1 MTDYR
6 NITVN
11 INQPYRK
18 VDFTAVS
25 ILAALAG
32 GPVLSSDLDA
42 AIAAYP
48 GASLSLRAN
57 AIKGLRN
64 VGFEIVCENHREHS
78 EWWIEPTTGEMS
90 QYHDDVVRKSYS
102 RLVTMARQFA
112 RTLHRMPGDMTV
124 VAVRN
129 RTVQS
134 AIDFGVHPAMGKTLQ
149 EVVDDCD
156 PLVVATV
163 SVP

>member
-1 MTDYR
+1 MSEYR
-6 NITVN
+6 NITVDVN
-11 INQPYRK
+11 NPYRK
-18 VDFTAVS
+18 VDFTAVA
-25 ILAALAG
+25 ILGALAG
-32 GPVLSSDLDA
+32 GPVLSADLDL
-42 AIAAYP
+42 AISSYP
-48 GASLSLRAN
+48 GASLSLRNN

-64 VGFEIVCENHREHS
+64 VGFEIMCENHREHS
-78 EWWIEPTTGEMS
+78 EWWIQPTSAELS
-90 QYHDDVVRKSYS
+90 QYHDDVMAKSYS

-112 RTLHRMPGDMTV
+112 RTLSRMPGDMTV

-134 AIDFGVHPAMGKTLQ
+134 AIDFGTHQAVGKTLQ